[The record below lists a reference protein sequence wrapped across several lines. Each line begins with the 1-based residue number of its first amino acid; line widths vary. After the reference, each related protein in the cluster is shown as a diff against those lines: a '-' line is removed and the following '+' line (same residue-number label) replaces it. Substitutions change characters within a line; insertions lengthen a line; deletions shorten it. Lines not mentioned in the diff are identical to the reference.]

1 MTNKQ
6 AEKLVEKTIALD
18 TLSGIAR
25 KIAEYNIRVNGVY
38 YCVIG
43 GVHTKVVK

>member
-6 AEKLVEKTIALD
+6 VEKLAEKTVALD
-18 TLSGIAR
+18 ALSGIAY
-25 KIAEYNIRVNGVY
+25 KIAEYNIRINGVY

-43 GVHTKVVK
+43 GVRVKVVK